1 MKKTIILITIF
12 IIFLISCKVTPT
24 APENEYLTTANNNY
38 KSSFPILGNAYL
50 WVVTTP
56 TSISLNFGDGTT
68 PDAGKGEIIFNTD
81 AQNQITNTMLLT
93 DKYTNNYAFQTGT
106 VTGSLEVLD
115 KTRIKVYFTQNV
127 TPYVKIMEAVCETTP

>member
-1 MKKTIILITIF
+1 MKKTIILVIIF
-12 IIFLISCKVTPT
+12 IIFLISCKANTT
-24 APENEYLTTANNNY
+24 APENEYLTTANNY

-68 PDAGKGEIIFNTD
+68 PDGGKGEIIFNTD

>member
-1 MKKTIILITIF
+1 MKKTIILVIIF
-12 IIFLISCKVTPT
+12 IIFLISCNVNPT
-24 APENEYLTTANNNY
+24 APENESLTTANNY
-38 KSSFPILGNAYL
+38 RSSFPILGNAYL

-68 PDAGKGEIIFNTD
+68 PDVGKGEIIFNTD

-115 KTRIKVYFTQNV
+115 NTRIKVYFTQNV

>member
-1 MKKTIILITIF
+1 MKKTIILVIIF
-12 IIFLISCKVTPT
+12 IIFLISCNVNPT
-24 APENEYLTTANNNY
+24 APENESLTTANNY
-38 KSSFPILGNAYL
+38 RSSFPILGNAYL

>member
-1 MKKTIILITIF
+1 MKKTIILVIIF
-12 IIFLISCKVTPT
+12 IIFLISCNVNPT
-24 APENEYLTTANNNY
+24 APENESLTTANNY
-38 KSSFPILGNAYL
+38 RSSFPILGNAYL

-127 TPYVKIMEAVCETTP
+127 TPYIKIMEAVCEKIN